1 MPLPT
6 GTKLPPTVCYDAIV
20 ADAPSPLAL
29 LLGAA
34 FAAASG
40 FALANLWIRH
50 RRALARDRAHW
61 AALASRR
68 GWHLSERGGTFA
80 VLGSA
85 GPITFHLSQGALAY
99 SEIGVF
105 IEARLPH
112 SPWLVF
118 ELFASTSP
126 LAPTARRPGEPLS
139 LDRQSP
145 TGPIGKA
152 PSDSGLQLWA
162 THRALAHDL
171 ANPEVR
177 TALAALPRAYLLYQN
192 GIVALIWPCVALPS
206 DAQLDTALGC
216 VTAIAR
222 AAESLRG

>member
-1 MPLPT
+1 M
-6 GTKLPPTVCYDAIV
+6 AES
-20 ADAPSPLAL
+20 PSPLAL

-61 AALASRR
+61 AALARRR

-85 GPITFHLSQGALAY
+85 GPVAFNLSQGALAY

-118 ELFASTSP
+118 ELFAGTSP
-126 LAPTARRPGEPLS
+126 LAQAARRPG
-139 LDRQSP
+139 SP
-145 TGPIGKA
+145 VALGA
-152 PSDSGLQLWA
+152 ARSDSGLELWA
-162 THRALAHDL
+162 THRAHAAALCDTD
-171 ANPEVR
+171 VR
-177 TALAALPRAYLLYQN
+177 VALAALPRAYLLYQN

-206 DAQLDTALGC
+206 DAQLDTALTC
-216 VTAIAR
+216 ITALAR
-222 AAESLRG
+222 AAQALRG

>member
-1 MPLPT
+1 MWYAANVAEAPT
-6 GTKLPPTVCYDAIV
+6 
-20 ADAPSPLAL
+20 PLAL

-61 AALASRR
+61 AALAARR
-68 GWHLSERGGTFA
+68 GWLLSERSGTFA
-80 VLGSA
+80 VLGNA
-85 GPITFHLSQGALAY
+85 GPVTFHLSQGALAY

-118 ELFASTSP
+118 ELFAGTSP
-126 LAPTARRPGEPLS
+126 LAPTARRPGEPVALGAA
-139 LDRQSP
+139 R
-145 TGPIGKA
+145 
-152 PSDSGLQLWA
+152 SDSGLQLWA
-162 THRALAHDL
+162 THRALATALCD
-171 ANPEVR
+171 ADVR
-177 TALAALPRAYLLYQN
+177 AALAALPRAYLLYQN

-206 DAQLDTALGC
+206 DAQLDTALAC
-216 VTAIAR
+216 ITALAR
-222 AAESLRG
+222 AAQSLRG

>member
-1 MPLPT
+1 M
-6 GTKLPPTVCYDAIV
+6 

-50 RRALARDRAHW
+50 RRVLARDRAHW
-61 AALASRR
+61 AALAARR
-68 GWHLSERGGTFA
+68 GWLLSERGGTFA

-85 GPITFHLSQGALAY
+85 GAVTFNLSQGALAY

-118 ELFASTSP
+118 ELFAGTSP
-126 LAPTARRPGEPLS
+126 MAQAARRPGEPVALAEA
-139 LDRQSP
+139 R
-145 TGPIGKA
+145 
-152 PSDSGLQLWA
+152 DSGLQLWA
-162 THRALAHDL
+162 THRALAGSLCCD
-171 ANPEVR
+171 EVR
-177 TALAALPRAYLLYQN
+177 AAVASLPRAYLLYQN
-192 GIVALIWPCVALPS
+192 GIVALIWPCLALPS
-206 DAQLDTALGC
+206 DAQLDTAIGC
-216 VTAIAR
+216 VTALAR
-222 AAESLRG
+222 AAQSLRG

>member
-1 MPLPT
+1 MPPCT
-6 GTKLPPTVCYDAIV
+6 GTKLPSTVCYAANV
-20 ADAPSPLAL
+20 AESPSPLAL

-34 FAAASG
+34 LAAASG

-61 AALASRR
+61 AALAVRR
-68 GWHLSERGGTFA
+68 GWHLRERGGTFA

-85 GPITFHLSQGALAY
+85 GPITFTVSQGALAY

-105 IEARLPH
+105 VEARLPH

-118 ELFASTSP
+118 ELFAATSP
-126 LAPTARRPGEPLS
+126 LAPTARRPGEPVDLGTA
-139 LDRQSP
+139 R
-145 TGPIGKA
+145 G
-152 PSDSGLQLWA
+152 DSGLQLWA
-162 THRALAHDL
+162 THRALARDL
-171 ANPEVR
+171 ASPEVR
-177 TALAALPRAYLLYQN
+177 AALTALPRAYLLYQN

-206 DAQLDTALGC
+206 DAQLDAALAC

-222 AAESLRG
+222 TAEALRG

>member
-1 MPLPT
+1 MPFST
-6 GTKLPPTVCYDAIV
+6 GTKLPPTVCYPAVV

-61 AALASRR
+61 AALATRR

-80 VLGSA
+80 VLGSV
-85 GPITFHLSQGALAY
+85 GSVTFHLSQGALAY

-112 SPWLVF
+112 SPWLVL
-118 ELFASTSP
+118 ELFATTSP
-126 LAPTARRPGEPLS
+126 LAPTARRPGEPLD
-139 LDRQSP
+139 L
-145 TGPIGKA
+145 GPDA
-152 PSDSGLQLWA
+152 RSDSGLQLWA

-177 TALAALPRAYLLYQN
+177 AALAALPRAYLLYQN

-206 DAQLDTALGC
+206 DAQLDTATGC
-216 VTAIAR
+216 ITALAR
-222 AAESLRG
+222 AAQALRG

>member
-1 MPLPT
+1 
-6 GTKLPPTVCYDAIV
+6 VWYAANV

-61 AALASRR
+61 SALAKRR
-68 GWHLSERGGTFA
+68 GWHLHERGGTFA

-85 GPITFHLSQGALAY
+85 GDLGFHLSQGALAH

-105 IEARLPH
+105 VEARLPH
-112 SPWLVF
+112 SAWLVL
-118 ELFASTSP
+118 ELFAATSP
-126 LAPTARRPGEPLS
+126 LAPTARRPGEP
-139 LDRQSP
+139 
-145 TGPIGKA
+145 IGLGDA
-152 PSDSGLQLWA
+152 RSDSGLQLWA
-162 THRALAHDL
+162 TRRGLALELCNA
-171 ANPEVR
+171 EVR
-177 TALAALPRAYLLYQN
+177 AAFAALPRPYLLYQN

-206 DAQLDTALGC
+206 DAQLDR
-216 VTAIAR
+216 AIACLAALAQAAR
-222 AAESLRG
+222 ASR

>member
-1 MPLPT
+1 M
-6 GTKLPPTVCYDAIV
+6 AES
-20 ADAPSPLAL
+20 PSPLAL

-50 RRALARDRAHW
+50 RRALARDRVHW

-68 GWHLSERGGTFA
+68 GWHLRERGGTFA

-85 GPITFHLSQGALAY
+85 GPVTFHLSQGALAY

-118 ELFASTSP
+118 ELFAGTSP
-126 LAPTARRPGEPLS
+126 LAQAARRPGEPVALGEA
-139 LDRQSP
+139 R
-145 TGPIGKA
+145 
-152 PSDSGLQLWA
+152 SDSGLELWA
-162 THRALAHDL
+162 THRTLAASLCD
-171 ANPEVR
+171 ADVR
-177 TALAALPRAYLLYQN
+177 AALAALPRAYLLYQN

-206 DAQLDTALGC
+206 DPQLDTALTC
-216 VTAIAR
+216 ITALSR
-222 AAESLRG
+222 AAQALRG